1 MTEENNRK
9 ILHYL
14 NLRKKLLTKKSKKFN
29 FSPKFY
35 HKDSHLSLDSL
46 YSSKISNNNLS
57 DSQLFSNKKPKRIG
71 NNVKQIEYIYSPR
84 TTYILEKDE
93 EEKLYNDLC
102 TGFDP
107 MTIKILKLYF
117 KERFGELNEIE
128 FITILKNYLPGWN
141 PDLNNREKI
150 LVRLL
155 SRLFKDIDLNC
166 NEIITWEDF
175 TDFLTKTSN
184 NMNKKRF
191 NYDLRLYKH
200 ANKNLENVSNNQF
213 ISYAF
218 YIEKYNLIGI
228 IIENN
233 SIIEFYDADSLKK
246 VKAVI
251 DVRKTQ
257 IDIDQI
263 QMKEFDL
270 RAQNLIEQENKVKK
284 IKLIINKEN
293 RINSFSLRNINI
305 KEKIEKVSNDIKNDN
320 KKKLKRIRTPD
331 KLKEEIKEINSNAL
345 FEKKKKEFNRKLTIL
360 TSCFVNELDILFVSS
375 SNNKISAWQYING
388 EFINVNQYEEEIID
402 QMDNA
407 YAVFDSYLPQ
417 YTLDFEPIQK
427 RLYSGQADGKILVWD
442 MHKTK
447 NLENYTL
454 DFHKAKEEKEEEI
467 KRKVSD
473 FKFSQEENKLSQ
485 FTNSNKKDTAEA
497 FPNREKQDLL
507 FNLGIK
513 MLVNVKRDMNRESV
527 SCIKVLGKMQLLA
540 AGYYNGNI
548 ILWDTL
554 LHEYRKYY
562 NDQTTG
568 IYQIEYNIIKNLIF
582 TCGFDH
588 SIYVYDPFIDGYC
601 IQKLVGHNYSINS
614 IAFNV
619 VSDEL
624 ISIDIIGNIKIWD
637 LNNNYSFQN
646 ININESIHYLKKTGN
661 NKTKVQNKI
670 SSNQKMIFLNKVN
683 KIFTYGEKLMIFG
696 KESYYFPDLCDSQP
710 ILGCFYDKRLCLFY
724 TICLKKIK
732 IWNLFNGKLIR
743 IYEEFFSNTE
753 ILCFCTDEMINR
765 LYIGDNSGHII
776 CLNLNYGYIIREFI
790 PHKKEVISLCYF
802 DKNNLLISL
811 GIDNIIKIHNEN
823 ETKENEIKKEIY
835 LDNYNI
841 SSLNISTE
849 YSQLIIGT
857 TQGEIKYFDFNHL
870 KIDSFALEPN
880 YKKRF
885 KNDSIISTLL
895 LDEYPICLIFHE
907 SGRNL
912 FEIIPPHLYSYIFF
926 GEFAITGKFEELS
939 EIKTNAKIISYSVD
953 KKNKT
958 LYFGDM
964 QGYVYCYSIKKI
976 LNLFDSGIFD
986 LNKEEI
992 KIKKRSEEKINLLKN
1007 SNLEFLFS
1015 FMAHNEP
1022 IKYLKFFDINPSILV
1037 TVGNDRK
1044 VKLFTPKGKFIDE
1057 LRQSMEKNKEMPIGI
1072 KYYFSDPFVSK
1083 INSDEVKQ
1091 YEIVYRKDIHNF
1103 RFREKRILLDK
1114 MRNVNM
1120 SILDYSN
1127 KISQNN
1133 AQERLYLLTKNCGL
1147 DNNRSTPWKYMPNL
1161 DLILNEEKKDF
1172 EIKIKEIK
1180 KMEIK
1185 YNINNSYEALYDDSY
1200 FPKFF
1205 KDVDELKV
1213 KEFGDKLN
1221 QKLKAIKLAISKYE
1235 KSENEY
1241 ENYEGEIK
1249 RRENI
1254 NYKNEIKLLY
1264 GNKIGKKGKLEKIN
1278 KYDKERNFI
1287 LGINKIGFKNISNQF
1302 NFYKEDFNRNL
1313 EQLEN
1318 RLDNQFNFSFS
1329 RIINNTDISKIKKK
1343 NINHLKINNNIK
1355 KKFLPS
1361 LDNSLRRNC
1370 ISPSNII
1377 PKIEKGFNKDEIKLK
1392 KVQFS

>member
-14 NLRKKLLTKKSKKFN
+14 NLRKKILTKKPKKFN

-35 HKDSHLSLDSL
+35 HKDSHLTLDSI
-46 YSSKISNNNLS
+46 YSSKNSDNNISE
-57 DSQLFSNKKPKRIG
+57 SQLFTNKKPKRIG
-71 NNVKQIEYIYSPR
+71 NNVKQIEYLYSPR
-84 TTYILEKDE
+84 TSYILEKE
-93 EEKLYNDLC
+93 KEEKLYNDLC
-102 TGFDP
+102 AGFDP
-107 MTIKILKLYF
+107 MTIKIIKLYF

-128 FITILKNYLPGWN
+128 FISILKNYLPNWN

-150 LVRLL
+150 LIELL

-175 TDFLTKTSN
+175 TYFLTKTSN
-184 NMNKKRF
+184 NMRKKIF

-200 ANKNLENVSNNQF
+200 AKNTLEGVGINEF

-233 SIIEFYDADSLKK
+233 SIIEFYDADSFKK
-246 VKAVI
+246 TKAVI
-251 DVRKTQ
+251 DVRKIQ
-257 IDIDQI
+257 IDIDKI
-263 QMKEFDL
+263 QMKEFDV
-270 RAQNLIEQENKVKK
+270 RAQNLIEKEDKMKK

-293 RINSFSLRNINI
+293 RINSYSLRNINI
-305 KEKIEKVSNDIKNDN
+305 KEKIEKVSNDIKNDM
-320 KKKLKRIRTPD
+320 KKRLKRIKTPD
-331 KLKEEIKEINSNAL
+331 KLKEEIKEINNNAL
-345 FEKKKKEFNRKLTIL
+345 FEKKKKEFNKKLSIL
-360 TSCFVNELDILFVSS
+360 ASCFVNEMDILFVSS
-375 SNNKISAWQYING
+375 SNNKISAWKYING

-402 QMDNA
+402 QMDNV

-417 YTLDFEPIQK
+417 YTLDFEPVKK

-442 MHKTK
+442 THKTK
-447 NLENYTL
+447 NLDIYTL
-454 DFHKAKEEKEEEI
+454 DFHKAKAQKEQEI
-467 KRKVSD
+467 KRKIND

-485 FTNSNKKDTAEA
+485 IKNSVKLDNTEDFKNK
-497 FPNREKQDLL
+497 EKQDLL

-513 MLVNVKRDMNRESV
+513 MLENVKRDMNRESV
-527 SCIKVLGKMQLLA
+527 SCLKILGKMQLLA
-540 AGYYNGNI
+540 AGYYNGHI

-588 SIYVYDPFIDGYC
+588 SIYIYDPFVDGYC

-614 IAFNV
+614 IAFNIAN
-619 VSDEL
+619 DEL

-637 LNNNYSFQN
+637 LNNNYNFQN
-646 ININESIHYLKKTGN
+646 INTSDSFHYLKKSEN
-661 NKTKVQNKI
+661 SRNKIPNKI

-696 KESYYFPDLCDSQP
+696 KESYYFPDLCDSQT
-710 ILGCFYDKRLCLFY
+710 ILGCFYDHKLCLLY

-732 IWNLFNGKLIR
+732 IWNIFNGKLIR
-743 IYEEFFSNTE
+743 VYEEYFSNIE
-753 ILCFCTDEMINR
+753 ILSFCTDEMINR
-765 LYIGDNSGHII
+765 LYIGDNSGNIV
-776 CLNLNYGYIIREFI
+776 CLNLNYGSIIREFI
-790 PHKKEVISLCYF
+790 PHKKEVISLCYY
-802 DKNNLLISL
+802 DKDNLLISL
-811 GIDNIIKIHNEN
+811 GIDNNIKIHNEN
-823 ETKENEIKKEIY
+823 ETGENEIKKEIY

-841 SSLNISTE
+841 STLNISSE
-849 YSQLIIGT
+849 YSQILIGT
-857 TQGEIKYFDFNHL
+857 TQGEMKYFDLNHL
-870 KIDSFALEPN
+870 KIDSVVIDSN

-885 KNDSIISTLL
+885 KNDSIVSTLL

-912 FEIIPPHLYSYIFF
+912 FEIIPPHLYNYIFF
-926 GEFAITGKFEELS
+926 GEFTISPKFEES
-939 EIKTNAKIISYSVD
+939 NKIKTNSKIISHSLD
-953 KKNKT
+953 KKNRI
-958 LYFGDM
+958 LYLGDM
-964 QGYVYCYSIKKI
+964 QGYINCYSIKEI

-986 LNKEEI
+986 LNKDEI
-992 KIKKRSEEKINLLKN
+992 KLKKKSEEKIRILKN
-1007 SNLEFLFS
+1007 CNLEFLFC

-1022 IKYLKFFDINPSILV
+1022 IKYLNFFDINPSILV

-1044 VKLFTPKGKFIDE
+1044 VKLFTPKGKYIDE

-1083 INSDEVKQ
+1083 INSDEIKH

-1103 RFREKRILLDK
+1103 KFKEKRILLDK
-1114 MRNVNM
+1114 MRKVNM

-1127 KISQNN
+1127 KISQSN

-1147 DNNRSTPWKYMPNL
+1147 ENNRSTPWKYMPDL
-1161 DLILNEEKKDF
+1161 DLIINEEKKDF
-1172 EIKIKEIK
+1172 ENKMKEIRK
-1180 KMEIK
+1180 IEVK
-1185 YNINNSYEALYDDSY
+1185 YNINNSYEALYNDSY

-1221 QKLKAIKLAISKYE
+1221 LKLNAIKLALSKYE
-1235 KSENEY
+1235 KNDNEY
-1241 ENYEGEIK
+1241 ETYKEEIK
-1249 RRENI
+1249 RKENI
-1254 NYKNEIKLLY
+1254 NYQTEIKLLHGY
-1264 GNKIGKKGKLEKIN
+1264 KNIRKKKLDKKN
-1278 KYDKERNFI
+1278 KYYKERNLI
-1287 LGINKIGFKNISNQF
+1287 LGVNRFKNINNQF
-1302 NFYKEDFNRNL
+1302 YYYKEDFNRNL

-1318 RLDNQFNFSFS
+1318 KINLSFN
-1329 RIINNTDISKIKKK
+1329 RIHNNNDFFNNKKK
-1343 NINHLKINNNIK
+1343 NINHLTIKNGIK
-1355 KKFLPS
+1355 KKLLPS
-1361 LDNSLRRNC
+1361 LDNDLRRKC
-1370 ISPSNII
+1370 ISPPNII
-1377 PKIEKGFNKDEIKLK
+1377 TKIEKGFNKNKIKLK
-1392 KVQFS
+1392 KVHFS